1 MEREKEIEEI
11 VARIK
16 RLDSAGR
23 LVVLK
28 EITAISEQEE
38 PKKEERHALNLKG
51 LGAEIWKDI
60 DIDKYIEEERQW
72 D

>member
-11 VARIK
+11 LTRIK
-16 RLDSAGR
+16 RLDHAGR

-28 EITAISEQEE
+28 EIAAINEQEE
-38 PKKEERHALNLKG
+38 PKKERRSLLALRG

-60 DIDKYIEEERQW
+60 DVDKYIEEERQW

>member
-1 MEREKEIEEI
+1 MEREREIEEI

-16 RLDSAGR
+16 RLDPAGR

-38 PKKEERHALNLKG
+38 PKRKRDMH
-51 LGAEIWKDI
+51 
-60 DIDKYIEEERQW
+60 
-72 D
+72 

>member
-16 RLDSAGR
+16 RLDPAGR

-38 PKKEERHALNLKG
+38 PKKGRRGLLSLRG
-51 LGAEIWKDI
+51 LGAEIWKNI
-60 DIDKYIEEERQW
+60 DVDKYIEEERQW

>member
-1 MEREKEIEEI
+1 MEREKEIAEI
-11 VARIK
+11 ITRIK
-16 RLDSAGR
+16 RLEPADR
-23 LVVLK
+23 LVILK
-28 EITAISEQEE
+28 EIAAINEQEE

>member
-1 MEREKEIEEI
+1 MEREKEIAEI
-11 VARIK
+11 ITRIK
-16 RLDSAGR
+16 RLEPADR
-23 LVVLK
+23 LVILK
-28 EITAISEQEE
+28 EIAAINEQEE

-72 D
+72 V

>member
-11 VARIK
+11 VARVK
-16 RLDSAGR
+16 RLNPTDR

-28 EITAISEQEE
+28 ELTAISEQEE
-38 PKKEERHALNLKG
+38 PKKERMSLLSLRG
-51 LGAEIWKDI
+51 LGAEIWKDM
-60 DIDKYIEEERQW
+60 DVDKYIEEERQW